1 MEAVNHRCLPSFLS
15 AVVVLLVV
23 GASAGQ
29 NPRAKAS
36 LPECGPLS
44 GQVLR
49 CANLGFTYKVPFGWV
64 DRTQQMQESASAAAV
79 NSENNGRQANA
90 RQTGKTLLAAF
101 ERPPGASGSDVN
113 SAIIIAVEETSAYP
127 QVKTAADYFGP
138 LSEIAEQRG
147 FKMDGDPYPFSA
159 GARQVVRGDFTGGD
173 EKRPIRQT
181 SLVLLKKGYIVSL
194 TFLAGSDDEIDSLVE
209 NLTFTSTQRRT
220 TSK

>member
-1 MEAVNHRCLPSFLS
+1 M
-15 AVVVLLVV
+15 VLLIV

-29 NPRAKAS
+29 NTRAKVS

-49 CANLGFTYKVPFGWV
+49 CAKVGFTYKVPFGWV
-64 DRTQQMQESASAAAV
+64 DRTQQMQESASAAAA
-79 NSENNGRQANA
+79 NSENNGGQANA
-90 RQTGKTLLAAF
+90 GRTGKTLLASF

-127 QVKTAADYFGP
+127 QVKTAADYLGP

-147 FKMDGDPYPFSA
+147 FKMDGDPYPFSV

-173 EKRPIRQT
+173 EKRPIRQA
-181 SLVLLKKGYIVSL
+181 SLVLLERGYILSF
-194 TFLAGSDDEIDSLVE
+194 TFLAGSDDEIDSLIE
-209 NLTFTSTQRRT
+209 NLTFNSIQRKSS
-220 TSK
+220 SK